1 MPKSGNLESIMLY
14 KSTRGQSPEVSFSEV
29 LLGGLA
35 PDGGLYMPTNV
46 PKFSIQE
53 INSFKDLQFHEL
65 ATEILFPFVEGDIEK
80 SDFSRLVEETYK
92 VFEVDD
98 VVELIELENNRQVL
112 ELFHGPTLAFKDV
125 AMQLLG
131 SLLNHFA
138 KEQGKKI
145 AVLGATSGDTG
156 AAAISACAR
165 HANVEV
171 FILYPH
177 NKVTDIQRR
186 QMTTT
191 GSTNVYPLA
200 IQSDFDGCQSIV
212 KEIFLDKDF
221 HIDSTKFI
229 AANSINWARC
239 MTQSVYFFW
248 AYLKLRH
255 LEQDLIFSVPSGNFG
270 HAYAGWTAKEMG
282 LPIKKLMIA
291 TNSNDVLHKLFSENH
306 YEKSSVDQTLAPS
319 MDISVAS
326 NFERLLYNLY
336 DDDSEA
342 LFSIM
347 SNFPD
352 KPISIPKEK
361 WDSVV
366 KFFSSKSSSDEEIKE
381 QIRETY
387 EESRYLLD
395 PHTATGVRASNV
407 LASKDDLV
415 VSMATAHPSKFGEAI
430 DGAIPGHD
438 LNIPERLNNVFDQEE
453 SYEVISEEYE
463 DVKQFILS
471 KVN

>member
-1 MPKSGNLESIMLY
+1 MLY

-35 PDGGLYMPTNV
+35 PDGGLYMPTSI

-53 INSFKDLQFHEL
+53 INDFKDLQFHEL
-65 ATEILFPFVEGDIEK
+65 ATEILFPFVEGDINKEIF
-80 SDFSRLVEETYK
+80 SDLVQETYK
-92 VFEVDD
+92 VFEVND
-98 VVELIELENNRQVL
+98 VVELVELEKNRQVL

-131 SLLNHFA
+131 SLLDHFA

-156 AAAISACAR
+156 AAAISACSR

-186 QMTTT
+186 QMTTS
-191 GSTNVYPLA
+191 GSSNVYPLA
-200 IQSDFDGCQSIV
+200 IESDFDGCQSVV
-212 KEIFLDKDF
+212 KRIFLDKDF
-221 HIDSTKFI
+221 HIDSTRFI

-248 AYLKLRH
+248 AYLKLR
-255 LEQDLIFSVPSGNFG
+255 EKNKDLIFSIPSGNFG
-270 HAYAGWTAKEMG
+270 HAYAGWIAKQMG
-282 LPIKKLMIA
+282 LPIKKLLIA
-291 TNSNDVLHKLFSENH
+291 TNSNDVLHKLFSENN

-326 NFERLLYNLY
+326 NFERLLYNLH
-336 DDDSEA
+336 DNNPDVLS
-342 LFSIM
+342 SIM
-347 SNFPD
+347 AQFPE
-352 KPISIPKEK
+352 KPISIPEER

-366 KFFSSKSSSDEEIKE
+366 KFFSSDRSSDQEIKE
-381 QIRETY
+381 QIKKTY
-387 EESRYLLD
+387 EESSYLLD
-395 PHTATGVRASNV
+395 PHTATGVRASNN
-407 LASKDDLV
+407 LESKDELV
-415 VSMATAHPSKFGEAI
+415 VTMATAHPAKFGEAI
-430 DGAIPGHD
+430 EGAIPGHD
-438 LNIPERLNNVFDQEE
+438 LNIPKRLNIVFDKEE
-453 SYEVISEEYE
+453 SYEVLSEEYE
-463 DVKQFILS
+463 EVRQFILS
-471 KVN
+471 NVN

>member
-1 MPKSGNLESIMLY
+1 MLY

-35 PDGGLYMPTNV
+35 PDGGLYMPTSIPN
-46 PKFSIQE
+46 FSIEE
-53 INSFKDLQFHEL
+53 INDFKDLQFHEL
-65 ATEILFPFVEGDIEK
+65 ATEILFPFIEGDIDKEVF
-80 SDFSRLVEETYK
+80 SDLVRETYK
-92 VFEVDD
+92 VFEVND
-98 VVELIELENNRQVL
+98 VVEIVELEKNRQIL

-131 SLLNHFA
+131 SLLDHFA

-156 AAAISACAR
+156 AAAISACSR
-165 HANVEV
+165 HSNVQV

-186 QMTTT
+186 QMTTS
-191 GSTNVYPLA
+191 GSGNVHPLA
-200 IQSDFDGCQSIV
+200 IESDFDGCQSLV
-212 KEIFLDKDF
+212 KKIFLDKDF
-221 HIDSTKFI
+221 HVDSTRFI

-248 AYLKLRH
+248 AYLKLRDKDK
-255 LEQDLIFSVPSGNFG
+255 DLIFSVPSGNFG

-282 LPIKKLMIA
+282 LPIKKLLIA
-291 TNSNDVLHKLFSENH
+291 TNSNDVLHKLFSENN

-326 NFERLLYNLY
+326 NFERLLYNLH
-336 DDDSEA
+336 DNNSEV
-342 LFSIM
+342 LSSIM
-347 SNFPD
+347 AQFPE

-366 KFFSSKSSSDEEIKE
+366 KFFSSDRCSDQGIKE
-381 QIRETY
+381 QIRNTY
-387 EESRYLLD
+387 EESNYLLD
-395 PHTATGVRASNV
+395 PHTATGVSASNN
-407 LASKDDLV
+407 LESKDELV
-415 VSMATAHPSKFGEAI
+415 VTMATAHPAKFGEAI

-438 LNIPERLNNVFDQEE
+438 LNIPKRLNIVFDKEE
-453 SYEVISEEYE
+453 SYEVLSDNYEE
-463 DVKQFILS
+463 VKQFILS
-471 KVN
+471 KVH

>member
-1 MPKSGNLESIMLY
+1 MLY

-35 PDGGLYMPTNV
+35 PDGGLYMPTSI
-46 PKFSIQE
+46 PKFSIEE
-53 INSFKDLQFHEL
+53 INDFKDLQFHEL
-65 ATEILFPFVEGDIEK
+65 ATEILFPFVEGDIDKEVF
-80 SDFSRLVEETYK
+80 SDLVRETYK

-98 VVELIELENNRQVL
+98 VVEIVELEKNRQIL

-131 SLLNHFA
+131 SLLDHFA

-156 AAAISACAR
+156 AAAISACSR
-165 HANVEV
+165 HSNVKV

-186 QMTTT
+186 QMTTS
-191 GSTNVYPLA
+191 GSGNVYPLA
-200 IQSDFDGCQSIV
+200 IESDFDGCQSLV
-212 KEIFLDKDF
+212 KKIFLDKDF
-221 HIDSTKFI
+221 HIDSTRFI

-248 AYLKLRH
+248 AYLKLRNKDK
-255 LEQDLIFSVPSGNFG
+255 DLIFSVPSGNFG

-282 LPIKKLMIA
+282 LPIKKLLIA
-291 TNSNDVLHKLFSENH
+291 TNSNDVLHKLFSENN

-326 NFERLLYNLY
+326 NFERLLYNLH
-336 DDDSEA
+336 DNNSEV
-342 LFSIM
+342 LSSIM
-347 SNFPD
+347 AQFPE

-366 KFFSSKSSSDEEIKE
+366 KFFSSDRCSDQGIKE
-381 QIRETY
+381 QIRNTY
-387 EESRYLLD
+387 EESNYLLD
-395 PHTATGVRASNV
+395 PHTATGVRASNN
-407 LASKDDLV
+407 LESKDELV
-415 VSMATAHPSKFGEAI
+415 VTMATAHPAKFGEAI

-438 LNIPERLNNVFDQEE
+438 LNIPKRLNIVFDKEE
-453 SYEVISEEYE
+453 SYEVLSEDYE
-463 DVKQFILS
+463 EVKQLILS

>member
-1 MPKSGNLESIMLY
+1 MLY

-35 PDGGLYMPTNV
+35 PDGGLYMPTSI
-46 PKFSIQE
+46 PKFSIEE
-53 INSFKDLQFHEL
+53 INDFKDLQFHEL
-65 ATEILFPFVEGDIEK
+65 ATEILFPFIEGDIDKEVF
-80 SDFSRLVEETYK
+80 SDLVRETYK
-92 VFEVDD
+92 VFEVND
-98 VVELIELENNRQVL
+98 VVEIVELEKNRQIL

-131 SLLNHFA
+131 SLLDHFA

-156 AAAISACAR
+156 AAAISACSR
-165 HANVEV
+165 HSNVQV

-186 QMTTT
+186 QMTTS
-191 GSTNVYPLA
+191 GSGNVHPLA
-200 IQSDFDGCQSIV
+200 IESDFDGCQSLV
-212 KEIFLDKDF
+212 KKIFLDKDF
-221 HIDSTKFI
+221 HVDSTRFI

-248 AYLKLRH
+248 AYLKLRNKDK
-255 LEQDLIFSVPSGNFG
+255 DLIFSVPSGNFG

-282 LPIKKLMIA
+282 LPIKKLLIA
-291 TNSNDVLHKLFSENH
+291 TNSNDVLHKLFSENN

-326 NFERLLYNLY
+326 NFERLLYNLH
-336 DDDSEA
+336 DNNSEV
-342 LFSIM
+342 LSSIM
-347 SNFPD
+347 AQFPE

-366 KFFSSKSSSDEEIKE
+366 KFFSSDRCSDQGIKE
-381 QIRETY
+381 QIRNTY
-387 EESRYLLD
+387 EESNYLLD
-395 PHTATGVRASNV
+395 PHTATGVRASNN
-407 LASKDDLV
+407 LESKDELV
-415 VSMATAHPSKFGEAI
+415 VTMATAHPAKFGEAI

-438 LNIPERLNNVFDQEE
+438 LNIPKRLNIVFDKEE
-453 SYEVISEEYE
+453 SYEVLSEDYE
-463 DVKQFILS
+463 EVKQLILS

>member
-1 MPKSGNLESIMLY
+1 MLY

-35 PDGGLYMPTNV
+35 PDGGLYMPTSI
-46 PKFSIQE
+46 PKFSIEE
-53 INSFKDLQFHEL
+53 INDFKDLQFHEL
-65 ATEILFPFVEGDIEK
+65 ATEILFPFIEGDIDKEVF
-80 SDFSRLVEETYK
+80 SDLVRETYK
-92 VFEVDD
+92 VFEVND
-98 VVELIELENNRQVL
+98 VVEIVELEKNRQIL

-131 SLLNHFA
+131 SLLDHFA

-156 AAAISACAR
+156 AAAISACSR
-165 HANVEV
+165 HSNVQV

-186 QMTTT
+186 QMTTS
-191 GSTNVYPLA
+191 GSGNVHPLA
-200 IQSDFDGCQSIV
+200 IESDFDGCQSLV
-212 KEIFLDKDF
+212 KKIFLDKDF
-221 HIDSTKFI
+221 HIDSTRFI

-248 AYLKLRH
+248 AYLKLRNKDK
-255 LEQDLIFSVPSGNFG
+255 DLIFSVPSGNFG

-282 LPIKKLMIA
+282 LPIKKLLIA
-291 TNSNDVLHKLFSENH
+291 TNSNDVLHKLFSENN

-326 NFERLLYNLY
+326 NFERLLYNLH
-336 DDDSEA
+336 DNNSEV
-342 LFSIM
+342 LSSIM
-347 SNFPD
+347 AQFPE

-366 KFFSSKSSSDEEIKE
+366 KFFSSDRCSDQGIKE
-381 QIRETY
+381 QIRNTY
-387 EESRYLLD
+387 EESNYLLD
-395 PHTATGVRASNV
+395 PHTATGVRASNN
-407 LASKDDLV
+407 LESKDELV
-415 VSMATAHPSKFGEAI
+415 VTMATAHPAKFGEAI

-438 LNIPERLNNVFDQEE
+438 LNIPKRLNIVFDKEE
-453 SYEVISEEYE
+453 SYEVLSEDYE
-463 DVKQFILS
+463 EVKQLILS